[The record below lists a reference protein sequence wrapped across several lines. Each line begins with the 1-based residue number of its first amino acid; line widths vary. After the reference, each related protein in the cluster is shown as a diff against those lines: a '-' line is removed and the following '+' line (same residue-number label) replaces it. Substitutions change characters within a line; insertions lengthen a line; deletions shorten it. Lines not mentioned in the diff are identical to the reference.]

1 MTATFSPRKTMLR
14 VDQKNFPAWALF
26 DAGLDSPGLL
36 TLYVVAW
43 FAAYIGWELGQ
54 TELAALG
61 KMSLRAAQDN
71 LKLLEQRGFL
81 VARRENGRKYYDLA
95 LSPHVLSEFLRQ
107 GVEFQAVEKTE
118 EAEVWSSTRV
128 RTRGSCAPD
137 TQNSRAGHAESAHL
151 FKNIKEIKDMKNTP
165 LSPLPHGLA
174 PQTVAGS
181 RTAER
186 GSGESF
192 SPLAS
197 SVPPSEASFPPGRD
211 RAKRAASGR
220 PSRPGYDSVDADFAR
235 LWAVWPVHQSE
246 VPARNIFRSL
256 ARRGRLPSIQ
266 TLLDTVS
273 RFRAEDERWQNVRF
287 VPRLDTW
294 LRNERWTDEPLA
306 RTGRDDASTPIQTAP
321 PDSPDARAQ
330 ISASRTALA
339 EEREHQRPLTAETIQ
354 KLALVSP
361 LFRRYGPKTPV
372 GDVGQPGQTVASIE
386 RKPAPGPS
394 QDECK
399 QWGMVDESH
408 QRPKKRNGKNRI
420 LSQQATDI
428 GNVGPGL
435 FSAPDLRGALRESTT
450 FRQLQAILSVC
461 RPVEVIESRAAE
473 HRGTFFDAFL
483 PPGVHPEPA

>member
-43 FAAYIGWELGQ
+43 FAAYMGWELGQ

-118 EAEVWSSTRV
+118 EAEVRSSTRV

-197 SVPPSEASFPPGRD
+197 SVPPSEASFHPGRD

-256 ARRGRLPSIQ
+256 ARRGRLPAIQ

-294 LRNERWTDEPLA
+294 LRNERWTDEPLGAGPVPSVEAGPPLRLVAPAKSQGASTQVLAARDALLREREGLCKPLSAMTAAELA
-306 RTGRDDASTPIQTAP
+306 RTSPTFRRIADKLQVQAGDGQAQEGGDGGTAQKRTGQDRIFGQQTADTR
-321 PDSPDARAQ
+321 PDGEGVLREDGVFRTQSGGKNQPQLSPILEILDT
-330 ISASRTALA
+330 SAS
-339 EEREHQRPLTAETIQ
+339 
-354 KLALVSP
+354 
-361 LFRRYGPKTPV
+361 
-372 GDVGQPGQTVASIE
+372 
-386 RKPAPGPS
+386 
-394 QDECK
+394 
-399 QWGMVDESH
+399 
-408 QRPKKRNGKNRI
+408 
-420 LSQQATDI
+420 
-428 GNVGPGL
+428 
-435 FSAPDLRGALRESTT
+435 
-450 FRQLQAILSVC
+450 
-461 RPVEVIESRAAE
+461 
-473 HRGTFFDAFL
+473 DAFSWGKGFARHSFS
-483 PPGVHPEPA
+483 PGFTPA